1 MTVDEVKE
9 PQKTIPKGI
18 VLSLTIVTILYIIVT
33 MILTGIVHYT
43 RLNVP
48 DAVAFALRSIGLYW
62 AADYVSIVAILT
74 LITVCISMTYA
85 LARTVYSISR
95 DGLLPKSL
103 YSLTEKS
110 KVPKNAT
117 ILVGVLAMICA
128 GLFPLASLAEFVN
141 ICTLAY
147 LVIMSI
153 AIIRLRKIE
162 GKPKAEI

>member
-1 MTVDEVKE
+1 M
-9 PQKTIPKGI
+9 
-18 VLSLTIVTILYIIVT
+18 TIVTILYIIVT

-103 YSLTEKS
+103 YSLTEKVRFL
-110 KVPKNAT
+110 K
-117 ILVGVLAMICA
+117 M
-128 GLFPLASLAEFVN
+128 
-141 ICTLAY
+141 
-147 LVIMSI
+147 
-153 AIIRLRKIE
+153 RLS
-162 GKPKAEI
+162 